1 MKYDKAYELCW
12 RQHSVLAYIED
23 SAEDEY
29 IKREFGNQT
38 YWIGINCQKD
48 RWLMTNSEL
57 AFHTNWIHRQA
68 KGCPLNEKAVYETD
82 YPGGWNITDKN
93 SSHYYACKHKIV
105 WISATLAILLSTA
118 IFLLVLRLCL
128 KEDDTETIMPKVI
141 AGTAAHTCRAPVPD
155 VTAPTT
161 MIPTTASAH
170 TITPASTSLSLITAT
185 TTIPTNATT
194 SSISTTTM
202 TTIPTTL
209 DPNQS
214 TSLVISLTSLSHSE
228 SSTSDTVSTTF
239 ASSEL
244 STESSTIS

>member
-29 IKREFGNQT
+29 IKSKIFFLIIINYNLKPYFFHLFFNSIFFSFRLPVCCLGSCPFFVGEFGNQT

-93 SSHYYACKHKIV
+93 SSHYYACKHK
-105 WISATLAILLSTA
+105 S
-118 IFLLVLRLCL
+118 
-128 KEDDTETIMPKVI
+128 
-141 AGTAAHTCRAPVPD
+141 
-155 VTAPTT
+155 
-161 MIPTTASAH
+161 
-170 TITPASTSLSLITAT
+170 
-185 TTIPTNATT
+185 
-194 SSISTTTM
+194 
-202 TTIPTTL
+202 
-209 DPNQS
+209 Q
-214 TSLVISLTSLSHSE
+214 
-228 SSTSDTVSTTF
+228 
-239 ASSEL
+239 
-244 STESSTIS
+244 